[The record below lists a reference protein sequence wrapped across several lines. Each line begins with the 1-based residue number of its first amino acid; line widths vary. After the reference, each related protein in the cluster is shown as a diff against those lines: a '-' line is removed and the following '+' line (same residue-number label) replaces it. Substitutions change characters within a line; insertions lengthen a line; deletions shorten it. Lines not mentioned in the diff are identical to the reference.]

1 MRTDR
6 HVQKLTDAEM
16 QKLRDNQKK
25 RQEEKDKCFDDAA
38 KKRSDGHDRI
48 NQATPPLSSLL
59 TGEDAAIAG
68 VGGGIT
74 SGVLMYKGASLG
86 AAAAGGASSAGIS
99 IAATILVRGMSQ
111 TVRAG
116 LAHDEVNNQ
125 YKREFAEC
133 VAKHGRAF
141 RPVPLLP

>member
-1 MRTDR
+1 
-6 HVQKLTDAEM
+6 
-16 QKLRDNQKK
+16 
-25 RQEEKDKCFDDAA
+25 
-38 KKRSDGHDRI
+38 
-48 NQATPPLSSLL
+48 
-59 TGEDAAIAG
+59 
-68 VGGGIT
+68 
-74 SGVLMYKGASLG
+74 MYKGASLG